1 MIGWS
6 VSHQEFTIEDHY
18 YFSILKDKI
27 NYRLLNSIEEGWD
40 CDIVI
45 FNYPEKP
52 FSAREIETIVSLV
65 ESGKR
70 VIALGYYMNEDGVA
84 SVLSDLAEP
93 YGMRLLPSSVK
104 DERNCLN
111 EDAFL
116 VITSKVDRFSNG
128 VRKIILP
135 CCAPIETA
143 DKNAKPFIY
152 SEDTSYPPSQPL
164 GAYCKR
170 GKGEFILLGTC
181 VFWDN
186 FSIVHFDNLRF
197 SLNLLKI
204 P

>member
-18 YFSILKDKI
+18 YFSILKSKV
-27 NYRLLNSIEEGWD
+27 NYKLLNSIEEGWD
-40 CDIVI
+40 CDVMV

-52 FSAREIETIVSLV
+52 FSSKEIESVVSFV

-70 VIALGYYMNEDGVA
+70 VIALGYYMDEDGVA
-84 SVLSDLAEP
+84 SLLNELAEP
-93 YGMRLLPSSVK
+93 FGIKMLPSSVK
-104 DERNCLN
+104 DEKNCLN
-111 EDAFL
+111 GDPL
-116 VITSKVDRFSNG
+116 LITTTKIDRFSQN
-128 VRKIILP
+128 VSKIVLP
-135 CCAPIETA
+135 CCAPIKTA
-143 DKNAKPFIY
+143 DKDAIVFIY
-152 SEDTSYPPSQPL
+152 SEKTSTPPSQAL
-164 GAYCKR
+164 GAYRKH